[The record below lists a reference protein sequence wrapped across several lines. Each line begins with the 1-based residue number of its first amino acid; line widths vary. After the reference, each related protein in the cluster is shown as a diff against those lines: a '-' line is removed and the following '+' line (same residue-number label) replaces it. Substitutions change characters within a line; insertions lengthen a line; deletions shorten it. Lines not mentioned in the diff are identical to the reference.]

1 MNGLAM
7 PKEHNC
13 PLGVSLKHRGPVMKR
28 PLLLIVAAG
37 WSLAAGTSQIGWA
50 QPPWMMGGGPPGM
63 FGGPPGMMPG
73 SSPTP
78 QASITGNPEIDRR
91 VQFYEGL
98 MRQMDTNQDG
108 MVSKDELGQSRMGEY
123 LVSRMKER
131 AGVDISEGFR
141 IDEIRQKVIDYYKQ
155 RYGGD
160 SSQGGQPSSGS
171 QTPSSTSQTQQSASI
186 LRFGPNVSVPG
197 FGSPSPSTPTTAG
210 VPGFGTPG
218 VSGTTSGGS
227 SGTTT
232 SSSGSS
238 AGQVQPLPPPQPL
251 DERIRRYAEGL
262 MRQYDEN
269 RSGELEKH
277 EWERMRGSDWSKADK
292 DGNSELT
299 LQEIAEHLAAQA
311 GGSSSSSSSSGSATP
326 VSTKRFIQR
335 SAWDRLPSGL
345 PSWFKE
351 KDRDR
356 DGQILMAE
364 FTDKWTEEKLRE
376 FQKYDLN
383 RDGIITPSECLK
395 ASGHH

>member
-1 MNGLAM
+1 
-7 PKEHNC
+7 
-13 PLGVSLKHRGPVMKR
+13 
-28 PLLLIVAAG
+28 
-37 WSLAAGTSQIGWA
+37 
-50 QPPWMMGGGPPGM
+50 
-63 FGGPPGMMPG
+63 MMPG
-73 SSPTP
+73 GSPAP

-98 MRQMDTNQDG
+98 MRQTDTNQDG
-108 MVSKDELGQSRMGEY
+108 TVSQDEIRQSRMGEY

-131 AGVDISEGFR
+131 VGVDVSGGFR
-141 IDEIRQKVIDYYKQ
+141 IDELRQKVIDYYKQ

-160 SSQGGQPSSGS
+160 SSQSGQPSSGS
-171 QTPSSTSQTQQSASI
+171 QAPSSTSQTQQSVSI

-197 FGSPSPSTPTTAG
+197 FGAPSSSTPTTAG

-218 VSGTTSGGS
+218 VSGTTSGGAPGMVTS
-227 SGTTT
+227 P
-232 SSSGSS
+232 SSSSPE
-238 AGQVQPLPPPQPL
+238 QVQPLPPPQPL

-262 MRQYDEN
+262 MRQYDQN
-269 RSGELEKH
+269 RSGKLEKE
-277 EWERMRGSDWSKADK
+277 EWEKMRGSDWSKADK
-292 DGNSELT
+292 DGNSDLT
-299 LQEIAEHLAAQA
+299 LQEIAEHLSAQA
-311 GGSSSSSSSSGSATP
+311 GGSSSSSSSSSGSATP

-395 ASGHH
+395 ATGQH